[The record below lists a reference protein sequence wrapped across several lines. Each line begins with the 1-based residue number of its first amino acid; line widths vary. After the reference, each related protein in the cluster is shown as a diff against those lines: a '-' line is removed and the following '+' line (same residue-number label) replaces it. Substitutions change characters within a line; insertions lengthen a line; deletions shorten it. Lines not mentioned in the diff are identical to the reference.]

1 MAKKAAAV
9 ANLSINSVALESYLD
24 SISMKVTQETANVS
38 GLVTTGPTRVVGNY
52 DWTES
57 LAGHADFASGQG
69 DATLFGLLGSSG
81 VAAAFDPTGASAAAN
96 DPNYDGTAV
105 LKSYSIKAAVGA
117 PITYSAELEGAS
129 ALTRSTS

>member
-1 MAKKAAAV
+1 MAKRASWAANFSV
-9 ANLSINSVALESYLD
+9 NSV
-24 SISMKVTQETANVS
+24 SIEDELTSIDLKVEQETFKVDGFSNA
-38 GLVTTGPTRVVGNY
+38 GPERVVGNY
-52 DWTES
+52 DFTMS

-96 DPNYDGTAV
+96 DPNYDGTV
-105 LKSYSIKAAVGA
+105 VMKSYAIKAAVGA